1 MDPIQNPFSPG
12 AGTPPPELA
21 GRGELLEEARI
32 MIGRALQGRST
43 QGMLM
48 TGLRGVGKTV
58 ILNELMR
65 MAEEHGTLPIYIEA
79 TADSTLSE
87 LLAPELKK
95 LFFSLNRMSGV
106 KDKVKKGLVVLRNF
120 IGTIHVNVGDIG
132 LDIEPFAGIADSGN
146 IEVDLADLFE
156 CVAEAAKEKN
166 KAVLLLVD
174 EVQYLPQKELGALI
188 VAFHR
193 LQQRQLPFAVIGAGL
208 PMLAGLAGKAKSYA
222 ERLFLYP
229 SVGALTFEATK
240 QAIEPPFAACGVRIG
255 RKALEGVYEHS
266 KGYPY
271 FIQEWGYQ
279 IWNHVDHQMVGVDD
293 VDKVKPKVEKRLDE
307 NFFHARLERLT
318 LGEKDFL
325 YGMSLCDGV
334 VRLADVA
341 RVLDCNVATLS
352 KRRASLL
359 AKGMIYSPHYG
370 ELDFTVPMFASFM
383 RRSRKMS
390 GKESLHK

>member
-1 MDPIQNPFSPG
+1 MDPVQNPFSPG

-32 MIGRALQGRST
+32 MIGRALNGRST

-65 MAEEHGTLPIYIEA
+65 MAEEQGALSLFVEA
-79 TADSTLSE
+79 TAESTLSE
-87 LLAPELKK
+87 LLASELKK
-95 LFFSLNRMSGV
+95 LFISLNRIAGTA
-106 KDKVKKGLVVLRNF
+106 DKVKKGLVVLRNF
-120 IGTIHVNVGDIG
+120 IGAVHLKVGDIG

-146 IEVDLADLFE
+146 IETDLADLFE

-174 EVQYLPQKELGALI
+174 EVQYLPKKELGALI
-188 VAFHR
+188 MAFHR

-208 PMLAGLAGKAKSYA
+208 PMLAELAGKTKSYA

-229 SVGALTFEATK
+229 QVDALTFEATR
-240 QAIEPPFAACGVRIG
+240 QAIETPFASCGVQVER
-255 RKALEGVYEHS
+255 RAVEKVYEQS
-266 KGYPY
+266 KGHPY

-279 IWNHVDHQMVGVDD
+279 IWNRVERKRVGVDD
-293 VDKVKPKVEKRLDE
+293 IDEVRAKVVKRLDE

-318 LGEKDFL
+318 AGEKDFL
-325 YGMSLCDGV
+325 HGMALCSGNIHV
-334 VRLADVA
+334 ADVA
-341 RVLDCNVATLS
+341 KALGSNVASLS

-359 AKGMIYSPHYG
+359 AKGMIYSPRYG
-370 ELDFTVPMFASFM
+370 ELAFTVPMFGQFM
-383 RRSRKMS
+383 RRSRK
-390 GKESLHK
+390 

>member
-1 MDPIQNPFSPG
+1 MDPVQNPFSPG

-32 MIGRALQGRST
+32 MIGRALNGRST

-65 MAEEHGTLPIYIEA
+65 MAEEQGALSLFVEA
-79 TADSTLSE
+79 TAESSLSE
-87 LLAPELKK
+87 LLASELKK
-95 LFFSLNRMSGV
+95 LFFSLNRIAGAAE
-106 KDKVKKGLVVLRNF
+106 KVKKGLVVLRNF
-120 IGTIHVNVGDIG
+120 IGTVHLKVGDIG

-146 IEVDLADLFE
+146 IETDLADLFE
-156 CVAEAAKEKN
+156 CVAEAAKEKK

-174 EVQYLPQKELGALI
+174 EVQYLPKKELGALI
-188 VAFHR
+188 MAFHR

-208 PMLAGLAGKAKSYA
+208 PMLAELAGKTKSYA

-229 SVGALTFEATK
+229 KVDALTFDATR
-240 QAIEPPFAACGVRIG
+240 QAIESLFASCGVQVERTAAE
-255 RKALEGVYEHS
+255 KVYEQS
-266 KGYPY
+266 KGCPY

-279 IWNHVDHQMVGVDD
+279 IWNRVERKRVDADV
-293 VDKVKPKVEKRLDE
+293 VDKVRAKVEKRLDE

-318 LGEKDFL
+318 VGEKDFL
-325 YGMSLCDGV
+325 YGMSLCNGNIHV
-334 VRLADVA
+334 ADVA
-341 RVLDCNVATLS
+341 KALGSNVASLS

-359 AKGMIYSPHYG
+359 AKGMIYSPRYG
-370 ELDFTVPMFASFM
+370 EFAFTVPMFGQFM
-383 RRSRKMS
+383 RRSRK
-390 GKESLHK
+390 

>member
-1 MDPIQNPFSPG
+1 MDPVQNPFSPG

-32 MIGRALQGRST
+32 MIGRALNGRST

-65 MAEEHGTLPIYIEA
+65 MAEEKGALPLFVEA
-79 TADSTLSE
+79 TAESTLSE
-87 LLAPELKK
+87 LLASELKK
-95 LFFSLNRMSGV
+95 LFFSLNRIAGAA
-106 KDKVKKGLVVLRNF
+106 DKVKKGLVVLRNF
-120 IGTIHVNVGDIG
+120 IGTIHLKVGDIG

-146 IEVDLADLFE
+146 IETDLADLFE

-174 EVQYLPQKELGALI
+174 EVQYLPKKELGALI
-188 VAFHR
+188 MAFHR

-208 PMLAGLAGKAKSYA
+208 PMLAELAGKTKSYA

-229 SVGALTFEATK
+229 KVDALSFDATR
-240 QAIEPPFAACGVRIG
+240 QAIESPFASCGVQVERTAVQ
-255 RKALEGVYEHS
+255 KVYEQS

-279 IWNHVDHQMVGVDD
+279 IWNRVERKRVGADV
-293 VDKVKPKVEKRLDE
+293 VDKVRAKVEKRLDE

-318 LGEKDFL
+318 TGEKDFL
-325 YGMSLCDGV
+325 YGMSLCSDNIHV
-334 VRLADVA
+334 ADVA
-341 RVLDCNVATLS
+341 KALGSNVASLS

-359 AKGMIYSPHYG
+359 AKGMIYSPRYG
-370 ELDFTVPMFASFM
+370 ELAFTVPMFGQFM
-383 RRSRKMS
+383 RRSRK
-390 GKESLHK
+390 

>member
-1 MDPIQNPFSPG
+1 MDPVQNPFSPG

-32 MIGRALQGRST
+32 MIGRALNGRST

-65 MAEEHGTLPIYIEA
+65 MAEEQGALSLFVEA
-79 TADSTLSE
+79 TAESTLSE
-87 LLAPELKK
+87 LLASELKK
-95 LFFSLNRMSGV
+95 LFFSLNRIAGTA
-106 KDKVKKGLVVLRNF
+106 DKVKKGLVVLRNF
-120 IGTIHVNVGDIG
+120 IGAVHLKVGDIG

-146 IEVDLADLFE
+146 IETDLADLFE
-156 CVAEAAKEKN
+156 CVAEAAKEKK

-174 EVQYLPQKELGALI
+174 EVQYLPKKELGALI
-188 VAFHR
+188 MAFHR

-208 PMLAGLAGKAKSYA
+208 PMLAELAGKTKSYA

-229 SVGALTFEATK
+229 QVDALTFEATR
-240 QAIEPPFAACGVRIG
+240 QAIETPFASCGVQVER
-255 RKALEGVYEHS
+255 RAVEKVYEQS

-279 IWNHVDHQMVGVDD
+279 IWNRVERKRVGVDD
-293 VDKVKPKVEKRLDE
+293 IDEVRAKVVKRLDE

-318 LGEKDFL
+318 VGEKDFL
-325 YGMSLCDGV
+325 YGMSLCCGNIHV
-334 VRLADVA
+334 ADVA
-341 RVLDCNVATLS
+341 KALGSKVASLS

-359 AKGMIYSPHYG
+359 AKGMIYSPRYG
-370 ELDFTVPMFASFM
+370 ELAFTVPMFGQFM
-383 RRSRKMS
+383 RRSK
-390 GKESLHK
+390 K

>member
-1 MDPIQNPFSPG
+1 MDPVQNPFSPG

-32 MIGRALQGRST
+32 MIGRALNGRST

-65 MAEEHGTLPIYIEA
+65 MAEEQGALSLFVEA
-79 TADSTLSE
+79 TAESSLRE
-87 LLAPELKK
+87 LLASELKK
-95 LFFSLNRMSGV
+95 LFFSLNRIAGAAE
-106 KDKVKKGLVVLRNF
+106 KVKKGLVVLRNF
-120 IGTIHVNVGDIG
+120 IGTVHLKVGDIG

-146 IEVDLADLFE
+146 IETDLADLFE
-156 CVAEAAKEKN
+156 CVAEAAKEKK

-174 EVQYLPQKELGALI
+174 EVQYLPKKELGALI
-188 VAFHR
+188 MAFHR

-208 PMLAGLAGKAKSYA
+208 PMLAELAGKTKSYA

-229 SVGALTFEATK
+229 KVDALTFDATR
-240 QAIEPPFAACGVRIG
+240 QAIESPFASCGVQVERTAAE
-255 RKALEGVYEHS
+255 KVYEQS

-279 IWNHVDHQMVGVDD
+279 IWNRVERKRVDADV
-293 VDKVKPKVEKRLDE
+293 VDKVRAKVEKRLDE

-318 LGEKDFL
+318 VGEKDFL
-325 YGMSLCDGV
+325 YGMSLCNGNIHV
-334 VRLADVA
+334 ADVA
-341 RVLDCNVATLS
+341 KALGSNVASLS

-359 AKGMIYSPHYG
+359 AKGMIYSPRYG
-370 ELDFTVPMFASFM
+370 ELAFTVPMFGQFM
-383 RRSRKMS
+383 QRSRK
-390 GKESLHK
+390 

>member
-1 MDPIQNPFSPG
+1 MDPVQNPFSPG

-32 MIGRALQGRST
+32 MIGRALNGRST

-65 MAEEHGTLPIYIEA
+65 MAEEQGALSLFVEA
-79 TADSTLSE
+79 TAESTLSE
-87 LLAPELKK
+87 LLASELKK
-95 LFFSLNRMSGV
+95 LFFSLNRIAGTA
-106 KDKVKKGLVVLRNF
+106 DKVKKGLVVLRNV
-120 IGTIHVNVGDIG
+120 IGAVHLKVGDIG

-146 IEVDLADLFE
+146 IETDLADLFE
-156 CVAEAAKEKN
+156 CVAEAAKEKK

-174 EVQYLPQKELGALI
+174 EVQYLPKKELGALI
-188 VAFHR
+188 MAFHR

-208 PMLAGLAGKAKSYA
+208 PMLAELAGKTKSYA

-229 SVGALTFEATK
+229 QVDALTFEATR
-240 QAIEPPFAACGVRIG
+240 QAIETPFASCGVQVER
-255 RKALEGVYEHS
+255 RAVEKVYEQS

-279 IWNHVDHQMVGVDD
+279 IWNRVERKRVGVDD
-293 VDKVKPKVEKRLDE
+293 IDEVRAKVVKRLDE

-318 LGEKDFL
+318 AGEKDFL
-325 YGMSLCDGV
+325 YRMSLCSGNIHV
-334 VRLADVA
+334 ADVA
-341 RVLDCNVATLS
+341 KALGSNVASLS

-359 AKGMIYSPHYG
+359 AKGMIYSPRYG
-370 ELDFTVPMFASFM
+370 ELAFTVPMFGQFM
-383 RRSRKMS
+383 RRSRK
-390 GKESLHK
+390 

>member
-1 MDPIQNPFSPG
+1 MDPVQNPFSPG

-32 MIGRALQGRST
+32 MIGRTLNGRST

-65 MAEEHGTLPIYIEA
+65 MAEEQGVLPLYVEA
-79 TADSTLSE
+79 TAESSLSE
-87 LLAPELKK
+87 LLASELKK
-95 LFFSLNRMSGV
+95 LFFTLNRIAGAT
-106 KDKVKKGLVVLRNF
+106 DKVKKGLVVLRNF
-120 IGTIHVNVGDIG
+120 IGTIHLNVGDIG

-146 IEVDLADLFE
+146 IETDLADLFE
-156 CVAEAAKEKN
+156 CVAEAAKEKK

-174 EVQYLPQKELGALI
+174 EVQYLPKKELGALI
-188 VAFHR
+188 MAFHR
-193 LQQRQLPFAVIGAGL
+193 LQQRQLPLAVIGAGL
-208 PMLAGLAGKAKSYA
+208 PMLAELAGKTKSYA

-229 SVGALTFEATK
+229 RVDALTFDATR
-240 QAIEPPFAACGVRIG
+240 QAIESPFVSSGVQVE
-255 RKALEGVYEHS
+255 RKAVERIYAHS

-279 IWNHVDHQMVGVDD
+279 IWNRVERKRVVSDD
-293 VDKVKPKVEKRLDE
+293 IDKVKAKVEKRLDE

-318 LGEKDFL
+318 AGEKDFL
-325 YGMSLCDGV
+325 YGMSLCDGNIHM
-334 VRLADVA
+334 ADVA
-341 RVLDCNVATLS
+341 KFIGSSVASLS

-370 ELDFTVPMFASFM
+370 ELAFTVPMFGPFM
-383 RRSRKMS
+383 RRSRK
-390 GKESLHK
+390 

>member
-1 MDPIQNPFSPG
+1 MDPVQNPFSPG

-32 MIGRALQGRST
+32 MIGRTLNGRST

-65 MAEEHGTLPIYIEA
+65 MAEEQGVLPLYVEA
-79 TADSTLSE
+79 TAESTLSE
-87 LLAPELKK
+87 LLASELKK
-95 LFFSLNRMSGV
+95 LFFTLNRIAGAA
-106 KDKVKKGLVVLRNF
+106 DKVKKGLVVLRNF
-120 IGTIHVNVGDIG
+120 IGTIHLNVGDIG

-146 IEVDLADLFE
+146 IEADLADLFE
-156 CVAEAAKEKN
+156 CVAEAAKEKK

-174 EVQYLPQKELGALI
+174 EVQYLPKKELGALI
-188 VAFHR
+188 MAFHR
-193 LQQRQLPFAVIGAGL
+193 LQQRQLPLAVIGAGL
-208 PMLAGLAGKAKSYA
+208 PMLAELAGKTKSYA

-229 SVGALTFEATK
+229 RVDALTFDATR
-240 QAIEPPFAACGVRIG
+240 QAIESPFVSSGVQVE
-255 RKALEGVYEHS
+255 RKAVERIYAHS

-279 IWNHVDHQMVGVDD
+279 IWNRVERKRVVSDD
-293 VDKVKPKVEKRLDE
+293 IDKVKAKVEKRLDE

-318 LGEKDFL
+318 AGEKDFL
-325 YGMSLCDGV
+325 YGMSLCDDNIHMS
-334 VRLADVA
+334 DVA
-341 RVLDCNVATLS
+341 KVLGSSVASLS

-370 ELDFTVPMFASFM
+370 ELAFTVPMFGPFM
-383 RRSRKMS
+383 RRSRK
-390 GKESLHK
+390 

>member
-1 MDPIQNPFSPG
+1 MDPVQNPFSPG

-32 MIGRALQGRST
+32 MIGRALNGRST

-65 MAEEHGTLPIYIEA
+65 MAEEQGALSLFVEA
-79 TADSTLSE
+79 TAESTLSE
-87 LLAPELKK
+87 LLASELKK
-95 LFFSLNRMSGV
+95 LFFSLNRIAGTA
-106 KDKVKKGLVVLRNF
+106 DKVKKGLVVLRNF
-120 IGTIHVNVGDIG
+120 IGAVHLKVGDIG

-146 IEVDLADLFE
+146 IETDLADLFE
-156 CVAEAAKEKN
+156 CVAEAAKEKK

-174 EVQYLPQKELGALI
+174 EVQYLPKKELGALI
-188 VAFHR
+188 MAFHR

-208 PMLAGLAGKAKSYA
+208 PMLAELAGKTKSYA

-229 SVGALTFEATK
+229 QVNALTFEATR
-240 QAIEPPFAACGVRIG
+240 QAIETPFASCGVQVER
-255 RKALEGVYEHS
+255 RAVEKVYEQS

-279 IWNHVDHQMVGVDD
+279 IWNRVERKKVGVDD
-293 VDKVKPKVEKRLDE
+293 IDQVRAKVVKRLDE

-318 LGEKDFL
+318 AGEKDFL
-325 YGMSLCDGV
+325 YGMSLCSGNIHV
-334 VRLADVA
+334 ADVA
-341 RVLDCNVATLS
+341 KALGSNVASLS

-359 AKGMIYSPHYG
+359 AKGMVYSPRYG
-370 ELDFTVPMFASFM
+370 ELAFTVPMFGQFM
-383 RRSRKMS
+383 RRSRK
-390 GKESLHK
+390 

>member
-1 MDPIQNPFSPG
+1 MDPVQNPFSPG

-32 MIGRALQGRST
+32 MIGRALNGRST

-65 MAEEHGTLPIYIEA
+65 MAEEQGALSLFVEA
-79 TADSTLSE
+79 TAESTLSE
-87 LLAPELKK
+87 LLASELKK
-95 LFFSLNRMSGV
+95 LFFSLNRIAGTA
-106 KDKVKKGLVVLRNF
+106 DKVKKGLVVLRNF
-120 IGTIHVNVGDIG
+120 IGAVHLKVGDIG

-146 IEVDLADLFE
+146 IETDLADLFE
-156 CVAEAAKEKN
+156 CVAEAAKEKK

-174 EVQYLPQKELGALI
+174 EVQYLPKKELGALI
-188 VAFHR
+188 MAFHR

-208 PMLAGLAGKAKSYA
+208 PMLAELAGKTKSYA

-229 SVGALTFEATK
+229 QVDALTFEATR
-240 QAIEPPFAACGVRIG
+240 QAIETPFASCGIQVER
-255 RKALEGVYEHS
+255 RAVEKVYEQS

-279 IWNHVDHQMVGVDD
+279 IWNRVERKKVGVDD
-293 VDKVKPKVEKRLDE
+293 IDQVRAKVVKRLDE

-318 LGEKDFL
+318 AGEKDFL
-325 YGMSLCDGV
+325 YGMSLCSGNIHV
-334 VRLADVA
+334 ADIA
-341 RVLDCNVATLS
+341 KALGSNVASLS

-359 AKGMIYSPHYG
+359 AKGMIYSPRYG
-370 ELDFTVPMFASFM
+370 ELAFTVPMFGQFM
-383 RRSRKMS
+383 RRSRK
-390 GKESLHK
+390 

>member
-1 MDPIQNPFSPG
+1 MDPVQNPFSPG

-32 MIGRALQGRST
+32 MIGRALNGRST

-65 MAEEHGTLPIYIEA
+65 MAEEQGALSLFVEA
-79 TADSTLSE
+79 TAESTLSE
-87 LLAPELKK
+87 LLASELKK
-95 LFFSLNRMSGV
+95 LFFSLNRIAGTA
-106 KDKVKKGLVVLRNF
+106 DKVKKGLVVLRNF
-120 IGTIHVNVGDIG
+120 IGAVHLKVGDIG

-146 IEVDLADLFE
+146 IETDLADLFE
-156 CVAEAAKEKN
+156 CVAEAAKEKK

-174 EVQYLPQKELGALI
+174 EVQYLPKKELGALI
-188 VAFHR
+188 MAFHR

-208 PMLAGLAGKAKSYA
+208 PMLAELAGKTKSYA

-229 SVGALTFEATK
+229 QVDALTFEATR
-240 QAIEPPFAACGVRIG
+240 QAIETPFASCGVQVER
-255 RKALEGVYEHS
+255 RAVEKVYEQS

-279 IWNHVDHQMVGVDD
+279 IWNRVERKRVGVDD
-293 VDKVKPKVEKRLDE
+293 IDEVRAKVVKRLDE

-318 LGEKDFL
+318 AGEKDFL
-325 YGMSLCDGV
+325 YRMSLCSGNIHV
-334 VRLADVA
+334 ADVA
-341 RVLDCNVATLS
+341 KALGSNVASLS

-359 AKGMIYSPHYG
+359 AKGMIYSPRYG
-370 ELDFTVPMFASFM
+370 ELAFTVPMFGQFM
-383 RRSRKMS
+383 RRSRK
-390 GKESLHK
+390 

>member
-1 MDPIQNPFSPG
+1 MDPVQNPFSPG

-32 MIGRALQGRST
+32 MLGRVLRGRST

-58 ILNELMR
+58 VLNEVMR
-65 MAEEHGTLPIYIEA
+65 MAESQGVLPLYVEA
-79 TADSTLSE
+79 TAESTLSE
-87 LLAPELKK
+87 HLVSELKK
-95 LFFSLNRMSGV
+95 LFFSLNRMAGV
-106 KDKVKKGLVVLRNF
+106 ADKVKKGIVVLRNF
-120 IGTIHVNVGDIG
+120 IGTIHVKVGDVG

-146 IEVDLADLFE
+146 IESDLADLFE
-156 CVAEAAKEKN
+156 CVADAAKEKN

-174 EVQYLPQKELGALI
+174 EVQYLPKREFGALI
-188 VAFHR
+188 MAFHR
-193 LQQRQLPFAVIGAGL
+193 LQQRQLPFAVMGAGL
-208 PMLAGLAGKAKSYA
+208 PMLTELAGKTKSYA

-229 SVGALTFEATK
+229 KVDALTFDATR
-240 QAIEPPFAACGVRIG
+240 QAMESPFASFGVCME
-255 RKALEGVYEHS
+255 RKALEKIYAKS

-279 IWNHVDHQMVGVDD
+279 LWNRLEGKRVGLED
-293 VDKVKPKVEKRLDE
+293 VNKVESKVAKRLDE

-318 LGEKDFL
+318 QSEKDFL
-325 YGMSLCDGV
+325 YGMALCGDSMRMSEVAKSLK
-334 VRLADVA
+334 
-341 RVLDCNVATLS
+341 CNVASLS

-370 ELDFTVPMFASFM
+370 ELAFTVPMFGQFM
-383 RRSRKMS
+383 RRFHR
-390 GKESLHK
+390 

>member
-1 MDPIQNPFSPG
+1 MDPVQNPFSPG

-32 MIGRALQGRST
+32 MIGRTLNGRST

-65 MAEEHGTLPIYIEA
+65 MAEEEGLLPLYVEA
-79 TADSTLSE
+79 TAESTLSE
-87 LLAPELKK
+87 LLASELKK
-95 LFFSLNRMSGV
+95 LFFSLNRIAGATE
-106 KDKVKKGLVVLRNF
+106 KVKKGLVVLRNF

-146 IEVDLADLFE
+146 IETDLADLFE
-156 CVAEAAKEKN
+156 CVAEAAKEKK

-174 EVQYLPQKELGALI
+174 EVQYLPKKELGALI
-188 VAFHR
+188 MAFHR
-193 LQQRQLPFAVIGAGL
+193 IQQRQLPFAVIGAGL
-208 PMLAGLAGKAKSYA
+208 PMLAELAGKTKSYA

-229 SVGALTFEATK
+229 KVDALSFEATR
-240 QAIEPPFAACGVRIG
+240 QAIESPFANCGVQVERSAV
-255 RKALEGVYEHS
+255 KKVYEQS

-279 IWNHVDHQMVGVDD
+279 IWNRIERKSVGPDD
-293 VDKVKPKVEKRLDE
+293 VEKARAKVERRLDE

-318 LGEKDFL
+318 AGEKDFL
-325 YGMSLCDGV
+325 YGMALCRGDIHM
-334 VRLADVA
+334 ADVA
-341 RVLDCNVATLS
+341 KALDSNVATLS

-359 AKGMIYSPHYG
+359 AKGMIYSPRYG
-370 ELDFTVPMFASFM
+370 ELAFTVPMFGNFM
-383 RRSRKMS
+383 RRSRK
-390 GKESLHK
+390 

>member
-1 MDPIQNPFSPG
+1 MDPVQNPFSPG

-32 MIGRALQGRST
+32 MIGRTLNGRST

-65 MAEEHGTLPIYIEA
+65 MAEEQGVLPLYVEA
-79 TADSTLSE
+79 TAESTLSE
-87 LLAPELKK
+87 LLASELKK
-95 LFFSLNRMSGV
+95 LFFTLNRIAGAA
-106 KDKVKKGLVVLRNF
+106 DKVKKGLVVLRNF
-120 IGTIHVNVGDIG
+120 IGTIHLNVGDIG

-146 IEVDLADLFE
+146 IEADLADLFE
-156 CVAEAAKEKN
+156 CVAEAAKEKK

-174 EVQYLPQKELGALI
+174 EVQYLPKKELGALI
-188 VAFHR
+188 MAFHR
-193 LQQRQLPFAVIGAGL
+193 LQQRQLPLAVIGAGL
-208 PMLAGLAGKAKSYA
+208 PMLAELAGKTKSYA

-229 SVGALTFEATK
+229 KVDALTFDATR
-240 QAIEPPFAACGVRIG
+240 QALESPFVSCGVQVE
-255 RKALEGVYEHS
+255 RKAVEKVYAQS

-279 IWNHVDHQMVGVDD
+279 IWNRVERKRVVSDD
-293 VDKVKPKVEKRLDE
+293 IDKVKAKVEKRLDE

-318 LGEKDFL
+318 AGEKDFL
-325 YGMSLCDGV
+325 YGMSLCDGNIHMS
-334 VRLADVA
+334 DVA
-341 RVLDCNVATLS
+341 KVLGSSVASLS

-370 ELDFTVPMFASFM
+370 ELAFTVPMFGPFM
-383 RRSRKMS
+383 RRSRK
-390 GKESLHK
+390 

>member
-1 MDPIQNPFSPG
+1 MDPVQNPFSPG

-21 GRGELLEEARI
+21 GRGDLLEEARI
-32 MIGRALQGRST
+32 MIGRALNGRST

-65 MAEEHGTLPIYIEA
+65 MAEEQGVLPLYVEA
-79 TADSTLSE
+79 TAESTLSE
-87 LLAPELKK
+87 LLASELKK
-95 LFFSLNRMSGV
+95 LFFTLNRIAGAA
-106 KDKVKKGLVVLRNF
+106 DKVKKGLVVLRNF
-120 IGTIHVNVGDIG
+120 IGTIHLNVGDIG

-146 IEVDLADLFE
+146 IETDLADLFE
-156 CVAEAAKEKN
+156 CVAEAAKEKK

-174 EVQYLPQKELGALI
+174 EVQYLPKKELGALI
-188 VAFHR
+188 MAFHR

-208 PMLAGLAGKAKSYA
+208 PMLAELAGKTKSYA

-229 SVGALTFEATK
+229 KVDALTFDATR
-240 QAIEPPFAACGVRIG
+240 QAIESPFASCGVQVE
-255 RKALEGVYEHS
+255 RKAVEKVYAQS

-279 IWNHVDHQMVGVDD
+279 IWNRVERKRVVADD
-293 VDKVKPKVEKRLDE
+293 IDKVKAKVEKRLDE

-318 LGEKDFL
+318 AGEKDFL
-325 YGMSLCDGV
+325 YGMSLCNGNIHV
-334 VRLADVA
+334 ADVGK
-341 RVLDCNVATLS
+341 VLGCSVASLS

-370 ELDFTVPMFASFM
+370 ELAFTVPMFGQYM
-383 RRSRKMS
+383 RRSRS
-390 GKESLHK
+390 

>member
-1 MDPIQNPFSPG
+1 MDPVQNPFSPG

-32 MIGRALQGRST
+32 MIGRTLNGRST

-65 MAEEHGTLPIYIEA
+65 MAEEEGLLPLYVEA
-79 TADSTLSE
+79 TAESTLSE

-95 LFFSLNRMSGV
+95 LFFALNRIAGATE
-106 KDKVKKGLVVLRNF
+106 KVKKGLVVLRNF

-146 IEVDLADLFE
+146 IETDLSDLFE
-156 CVAEAAKEKN
+156 CVAEAAKEKK

-174 EVQYLPQKELGALI
+174 EVQYLPKKELGALI
-188 VAFHR
+188 MAFHR
-193 LQQRQLPFAVIGAGL
+193 IQQRQLPFAVIGAGL
-208 PMLAGLAGKAKSYA
+208 PMLAELAGKTKSYA

-229 SVGALTFEATK
+229 KVGALSFEATR
-240 QAIEPPFAACGVRIG
+240 QAIESPFVSCGVQVERG
-255 RKALEGVYEHS
+255 AVEKVYEQS

-279 IWNHVDHQMVGVDD
+279 IWNRIERKRVGADD
-293 VDKVKPKVEKRLDE
+293 VDKARAKVERRLDE

-318 LGEKDFL
+318 AGEKDFL
-325 YGMSLCDGV
+325 YGMALCTGDTHM
-334 VRLADVA
+334 ADVA
-341 RVLDCNVATLS
+341 KMLGSNVATLS

-359 AKGMIYSPHYG
+359 TKGMIYSPRYG
-370 ELDFTVPMFASFM
+370 ELAFTVPMFGKFM
-383 RRSRKMS
+383 RRSRK
-390 GKESLHK
+390 

>member
-1 MDPIQNPFSPG
+1 MDPVQNPFSPG

-32 MIGRALQGRST
+32 MIGRALNGRST

-65 MAEEHGTLPIYIEA
+65 MAEERGALSLFVEA
-79 TADSTLSE
+79 TAESTLSE
-87 LLAPELKK
+87 LLASELKK
-95 LFFSLNRMSGV
+95 LFFSLNRIAGTA
-106 KDKVKKGLVVLRNF
+106 DKVKKGLVVLRNF
-120 IGTIHVNVGDIG
+120 IGAVHLKVGDIG

-146 IEVDLADLFE
+146 IETDLADLFE
-156 CVAEAAKEKN
+156 CVAEAAKEKK

-174 EVQYLPQKELGALI
+174 EVQYLPKKELGALI
-188 VAFHR
+188 MAFHR

-208 PMLAGLAGKAKSYA
+208 PMLAELAGKTKSYA

-229 SVGALTFEATK
+229 QVDALTFEATR
-240 QAIEPPFAACGVRIG
+240 QAIETPFASCGVQVER
-255 RKALEGVYEHS
+255 RAVEKVYEQS

-279 IWNHVDHQMVGVDD
+279 IWNRVERKRVGVDD
-293 VDKVKPKVEKRLDE
+293 IDEVRAKVVKRLDE

-318 LGEKDFL
+318 AGEKDFL
-325 YGMSLCDGV
+325 YGMSLCNGNIHV
-334 VRLADVA
+334 ADVA
-341 RVLDCNVATLS
+341 KALGSNVASLS

-359 AKGMIYSPHYG
+359 AKGMIYSPRYG
-370 ELDFTVPMFASFM
+370 ELAFTVPMFGQFM
-383 RRSRKMS
+383 RRSRK
-390 GKESLHK
+390 

>member
-1 MDPIQNPFSPG
+1 MDPVQNPFSPG

-21 GRGELLEEARI
+21 GRGELLEEARV
-32 MIGRALQGRST
+32 MIGRALNGRST

-65 MAEEHGTLPIYIEA
+65 IAEEQGALPLYIEA

-87 LLAPELKK
+87 LLASELKK
-95 LFFSLNRMSGV
+95 LFFSLNRMAGT
-106 KDKVKKGLVVLRNF
+106 KEKVKKGLVVLRNF
-120 IGTIHVNVGDIG
+120 IGTVHVNVGDIG

-146 IEVDLADLFE
+146 IESDLSDLFE
-156 CVAEAAKEKN
+156 CVAEAAKEKG

-174 EVQYLPQKELGALI
+174 EVQYLPKKELGALI
-188 VAFHR
+188 MAFHR
-193 LQQRQLPFAVIGAGL
+193 LQQRQLPFAVVGAGL

-222 ERLFLYP
+222 ERLFLFP
-229 SVGALTFEATK
+229 SIDALGFEATK
-240 QAIEPPFAACGVRIG
+240 QAIESPFAGCGVKIEQ
-255 RKALEGVYEHS
+255 KALEKVFAQS

-279 IWNHVDHQMVGVDD
+279 IWNRADRKKISGDD
-293 VDKVKPKVEKRLDE
+293 VEKVRTKVEKRLDE

-318 LGEKDFL
+318 AGEKDFL
-325 YGMSLCDGV
+325 YGMAECGDCI
-334 VRLADVA
+334 RMADVSRA
-341 RVLDCNVATLS
+341 LHCNVASLS

-359 AKGMIYSPHYG
+359 AKGMIYSPRYG
-370 ELDFTVPMFASFM
+370 ELAFTVPMFGRFM
-383 RRSRKMS
+383 LRSRDQS
-390 GKESLHK
+390 CC

>member
-21 GRGELLEEARI
+21 GRGELLHEASV
-32 MIGRALQGRST
+32 MIGRALNGRST

-65 MAEEHGTLPIYIEA
+65 TADENGAIPLYVEA
-79 TADSTLSE
+79 TAESSLSE
-87 LLAPELKK
+87 LLASEFKK
-95 LFFSLNRMSGV
+95 LFFSLNRIAGA
-106 KDKVKKGLVVLRNF
+106 KEKVKKGLVVLRNF

-146 IEVDLADLFE
+146 IESDLADLFE
-156 CVAEAAKEKN
+156 CVAEAAKEKG

-174 EVQYLPQKELGALI
+174 EVQYLPKKELGALI
-188 VAFHR
+188 MAFHR

-208 PMLAGLAGKAKSYA
+208 PMLAGLAGKTKSYA

-229 SVGALTFEATK
+229 KVDALSFDATR
-240 QAIEPPFAACGVRIG
+240 QAIESPFACCGVHIES
-255 RKALEGVYEHS
+255 KAIEMVFEQS

-279 IWNHVDHQMVGVDD
+279 IWNGATRKTVTADD
-293 VDKVKPKVEKRLDE
+293 VSKVKAKVEKRLDE
-307 NFFHARLERLT
+307 NLFHARLERLT
-318 LGEKDFL
+318 AGEKDFL
-325 YGMSLCDGV
+325 YGMSLCKGDIHI
-334 VRLADVA
+334 AEVA
-341 RVLDCNVATLS
+341 RAIGGNVASLS

-359 AKGMIYSPHYG
+359 AKGMIYSPRYG
-370 ELDFTVPMFASFM
+370 VMDFTVPLFESFM
-383 RRSRKMS
+383 RRSRQ
-390 GKESLHK
+390 

>member
-1 MDPIQNPFSPG
+1 
-12 AGTPPPELA
+12 
-21 GRGELLEEARI
+21 
-32 MIGRALQGRST
+32 MIGRAVNGRST

-65 MAEEHGTLPIYIEA
+65 MAEEQGVLPLYVEA
-79 TADSTLSE
+79 TAESTLSE
-87 LLAPELKK
+87 LLASELKK
-95 LFFSLNRMSGV
+95 LFFSLNRMAGAAE
-106 KDKVKKGLVVLRNF
+106 KVKKGLVVLRNF
-120 IGTIHVNVGDIG
+120 IGTIHVKVGDVG

-146 IEVDLADLFE
+146 IEADLADLFE
-156 CVAEAAKEKN
+156 CVAEAAKEKK

-174 EVQYLPQKELGALI
+174 EVQYLPKRELGALI
-188 VAFHR
+188 MAFHR

-208 PMLAGLAGKAKSYA
+208 PMLAELAGKTKSYA

-229 SVGALTFEATK
+229 RVDALTLEATR
-240 QAIEPPFAACGVRIG
+240 QAIESPFVSCGVKVDRRAVEKIY
-255 RKALEGVYEHS
+255 RQS

-279 IWNHVDHQMVGVDD
+279 IWNHVERKMVGAGD
-293 VDKVKPKVEKRLDE
+293 VDKVKTKVEKRLDE

-318 LGEKDFL
+318 VGEKDFL
-325 YGMSLCDGV
+325 YGMSLCTGKISM
-334 VRLADVA
+334 ANVA
-341 RVLDCNVATLS
+341 CVLDVNAASMS

-370 ELDFTVPMFASFM
+370 ELAFTVPMFGQFM
-383 RRSRKMS
+383 RRSRR
-390 GKESLHK
+390 

>member
-1 MDPIQNPFSPG
+1 MDPVQNPFSPG

-32 MIGRALQGRST
+32 MIGRALNGRST

-65 MAEEHGTLPIYIEA
+65 MAEEKGALPLFVEA
-79 TADSTLSE
+79 TAESTLSE
-87 LLAPELKK
+87 LLASELKK
-95 LFFSLNRMSGV
+95 LFFSLNRIAGAT
-106 KDKVKKGLVVLRNF
+106 DKVKKGLVVLRNF
-120 IGTIHVNVGDIG
+120 IGTIHLKVGDIG

-146 IEVDLADLFE
+146 IETDLADLFE
-156 CVAEAAKEKN
+156 CVAEAAKEKQ

-174 EVQYLPQKELGALI
+174 EVQYLPKKELGALI
-188 VAFHR
+188 MAFHR

-208 PMLAGLAGKAKSYA
+208 PMLAELAGKTKSYA

-229 SVGALTFEATK
+229 KVDALSFDATR
-240 QAIEPPFAACGVRIG
+240 QAIESPFASCGVQVERTAVE
-255 RKALEGVYEHS
+255 KVYEQS

-279 IWNHVDHQMVGVDD
+279 IWNRVERKRVDAD
-293 VDKVKPKVEKRLDE
+293 VVAKVRAKVEKRLDE

-318 LGEKDFL
+318 AGEKDFL
-325 YGMSLCDGV
+325 YGMSLCSGNIHV
-334 VRLADVA
+334 ADVA
-341 RVLDCNVATLS
+341 KALGSNVASLS

-359 AKGMIYSPHYG
+359 AKGMIYSPRYG
-370 ELDFTVPMFASFM
+370 ELAFTVPMFGQYM
-383 RRSRKMS
+383 RRSRK
-390 GKESLHK
+390 

>member
-1 MDPIQNPFSPG
+1 MDPVQNPFSPG

-21 GRGELLEEARI
+21 GRGDLLEEARI
-32 MIGRALQGRST
+32 MIGRTLNGRST

-65 MAEEHGTLPIYIEA
+65 MAEEQGVLPLYVEA
-79 TADSTLSE
+79 TAESTLSE
-87 LLAPELKK
+87 LLASELKK
-95 LFFSLNRMSGV
+95 LFFTLNRIAGAA
-106 KDKVKKGLVVLRNF
+106 DKVKKGLVVLRNF
-120 IGTIHVNVGDIG
+120 IGTIHLNVGDIG

-146 IEVDLADLFE
+146 IETDLADLFE
-156 CVAEAAKEKN
+156 CVAEAAKEKK

-174 EVQYLPQKELGALI
+174 EVQYLPKKELGALI
-188 VAFHR
+188 MAFHR

-208 PMLAGLAGKAKSYA
+208 PMLAEVAGKTKSYA

-229 SVGALTFEATK
+229 KVDALTFDATR
-240 QAIEPPFAACGVRIG
+240 QAIESPFASCGVQVEK
-255 RKALEGVYEHS
+255 KAVEKVYVHS

-279 IWNHVDHQMVGVDD
+279 IWNRVERKRVVADD
-293 VDKVKPKVEKRLDE
+293 IDKVKAKVEKRLDE

-318 LGEKDFL
+318 AGEKDFL
-325 YGMSLCDGV
+325 YGMSLCNGNMHV
-334 VRLADVA
+334 ADVA
-341 RVLDCNVATLS
+341 KVLGGSVASLS

-359 AKGMIYSPHYG
+359 AKGMIYSPRYG
-370 ELDFTVPMFASFM
+370 ELAFTVPMFGQFM
-383 RRSRKMS
+383 RRSRK
-390 GKESLHK
+390 

>member
-1 MDPIQNPFSPG
+1 MDPVQNPFSPG

-32 MIGRALQGRST
+32 MIGRALNGRST

-65 MAEEHGTLPIYIEA
+65 MAEEQGALSLFVEA
-79 TADSTLSE
+79 TAESSLSE
-87 LLAPELKK
+87 LLASELKK
-95 LFFSLNRMSGV
+95 LFFSLNRIAGAAE
-106 KDKVKKGLVVLRNF
+106 KVKKGLVVLRNF
-120 IGTIHVNVGDIG
+120 IGTVHLKVGDIG

-146 IEVDLADLFE
+146 IETDLADLFE
-156 CVAEAAKEKN
+156 CVAEAAKEKK

-174 EVQYLPQKELGALI
+174 EVQYLPKKELGALI
-188 VAFHR
+188 MAFHR

-208 PMLAGLAGKAKSYA
+208 PMLAELAGKTKSYA

-229 SVGALTFEATK
+229 KVDALTFDATR
-240 QAIEPPFAACGVRIG
+240 QAIESPFASCGVQVERTAAE
-255 RKALEGVYEHS
+255 KVYEQS

-279 IWNHVDHQMVGVDD
+279 IWNRVERKRVDADV
-293 VDKVKPKVEKRLDE
+293 VDKVRAKVEKRLDE

-318 LGEKDFL
+318 VGEKDFL
-325 YGMSLCDGV
+325 YGMSLCNGNIHV
-334 VRLADVA
+334 ADVA
-341 RVLDCNVATLS
+341 KALGSNVASLS

-359 AKGMIYSPHYG
+359 AKGMIYSPRYG
-370 ELDFTVPMFASFM
+370 ELAFTVPMFGQFM
-383 RRSRKMS
+383 QRSRK
-390 GKESLHK
+390 